1 MAHSTDPRRL
11 LLSWRPTPGNE
22 NVKKWVDRFKLR
34 IDVECRRMIDVV
46 DSHEPGKDRAGQR
59 DKRDRWTD
67 FVSVLTLDYV
77 KACENEPD
85 HELLSWALPLLR
97 AEIAG
102 VRFWAVR
109 LDVADPCGWG
119 IRLGSNLHEPWRES
133 RRWHFMPDIRNPQ
146 HLDVFAVDLDTPI
159 ERECVSRIKQHVADC
174 AVCRG
179 DAVEASPGPAS
190 GGILHR
196 LQRLFGRP

>member
-1 MAHSTDPRRL
+1 MAQSTDPRRL

-22 NVKKWVDRFKLR
+22 NVKKWLDRFKLR
-34 IDVECRRMIDVV
+34 IGVECRLIVVV
-46 DSHEPGKDRAGQR
+46 DSHQPGQDRAGQR
-59 DKRDRWTD
+59 DQRDRWTD

-77 KACENEPD
+77 KACEDEPE

-97 AEIAG
+97 DEIAG

-109 LDVADPCGWG
+109 LDVADPRGWG
-119 IRLGSNLHEPWRES
+119 IRVGSKVYEPWRES
-133 RRWHFMPDIRNPQ
+133 QRWHFLPDILNPE
-146 HLDVFAVDLDTPI
+146 HLDIFAVDLEKQI
-159 ERECVSRIKQHVADC
+159 ERECVSRIEQHVVDC

-179 DAVEASPGPAS
+179 DAAAQVEPPG